1 MKKIIF
7 RTAITIFAIAIGVT
21 LVIGLSF
28 VGNKSKGPVADIVAM
43 TGNAVEQVEEK
54 MAIEPRQAKR
64 SDKLDWFKAYK
75 HEIKLL
81 LNPTKILFGAFD
93 DQSKTSYKSIINLED
108 SLHTTFPLMHIYT
121 AWGSKPNEIFPA
133 TEVNSILSLGSLP
146 VITWEPW
153 LNDFD
158 EIKIPR
164 LRPVAERDK
173 GGLID
178 ISQGLYDVYLQKWA
192 ADAKAI
198 NKPIFLR
205 FGHEMNDAYRYPW
218 GPQNNT
224 AKDFVAAWRHV
235 HDIFIKAGA
244 VNVLWIWSPHP
255 AYGYFK
261 EYYPGEKY
269 VDYIGTGTLNYG
281 EIAKWSQWWSF
292 DDIFGKYYPELSG
305 FGKPMM
311 LTEFGSLEVGGN
323 RSKWFNDALN
333 NIKTKYPAVKSVLFF
348 HNSTDNTTTQ
358 QTLNWYFINDKMSV
372 EVVKKYITKL

>member
-7 RTAITIFAIAIGVT
+7 RTSITIFAIAIGVT

-28 VGNKSKGPVADIVAM
+28 VGNKSKGPVADVVAM

-54 MAIEPRQAKR
+54 MAIEPRQVKR
-64 SDKLDWFKAYK
+64 SDKLEWFKAYK
-75 HEIKLL
+75 HDIKRL

-108 SLHTTFPLMHIYT
+108 SLRTTFPLMHIYT

-158 EIKIPR
+158 EIKIPK

-235 HDIFIKAGA
+235 HDVFIKAGA

-261 EYYPGEKY
+261 EYYPGNEY
-269 VDYIGTGTLNYG
+269 VDYLGTGTLNYG

-292 DDIFGKYYPELSG
+292 DDIFGKYYSELSG

-323 RSKWFNDALN
+323 RSKWFNDALS

-372 EVVKKYITKL
+372 EVVKKYIAKL